1 MLGKDTSEERLRM
14 KISVSAHLPALFV
27 WPWCQIEGKLKESG
41 GYLGWHEQLLTE
53 NQDPLVTMATLVL
66 PTLCVYSLFVQSS
79 SRWKKEQP
87 GWDLYVDSYIVKDTQ
102 IFLTSEWL

>member
-1 MLGKDTSEERLRM
+1 M
-14 KISVSAHLPALFV
+14 
-27 WPWCQIEGKLKESG
+27 EGKLKESG

-53 NQDPLVTMATLVL
+53 KQDPLVTMATLVL

-79 SRWKKEQP
+79 SHWKKERP
-87 GWDLYVDSYIVKDTQ
+87 GWDLYVDNYSVKDTE